1 MECVAQM
8 TMNFRTSTA
17 ALGLRTVAP
26 VGAAD
31 RGRSLPFT
39 I

>member
-1 MECVAQM
+1 MS
-8 TMNFRTSTA
+8 MNFRISTA

-31 RGRSLPFT
+31 SGRFLPFT